1 MWKIAMTVCVAS
13 TFMFGGVYRSYAC
26 DPDQPAPQIDELLD
40 AEKTFLGS
48 DSLLTRIAAYKVL
61 LATNDS
67 DMRNAAIK
75 MGLESDVGVLRA
87 AALRCAF
94 LTSTSMTVRSLSFAE
109 AKAALP
115 NMTEKAKE
123 IVQNGISETYAFYF
137 KDFKNNC
144 ASINGHYDDE
154 CKADYQATVSDLTV
168 SFVADRPRNGQFNLS
183 DQNKLLGVLSLW
195 HGSGYDLIPAEAQL
209 N

>member
-1 MWKIAMTVCVAS
+1 MWKIVMTVCVAS
-13 TFMFGGVYRSYAC
+13 AIMVGGVSRSYAC
-26 DPDQPAPQIDELLD
+26 DPEQPAPQMDELLS
-40 AEKTFLGS
+40 AEKTFLNS

-61 LATNDS
+61 LATKDS

-75 MGLESDVGVLRA
+75 MGLDSGVDVLRA

-94 LTSTSMTVRSLSFAE
+94 LTSTSMTVKSLSFAE
-109 AKAALP
+109 AKAVLP
-115 NMTEKAKE
+115 GITEKAKQ
-123 IVQNGISETYAFYF
+123 IVQNGVSQTYVFYF
-137 KDFKNNC
+137 KDFTKNC
-144 ASINGHYDDE
+144 ASINGHYDDQ

-183 DQNKLLGVLSLW
+183 DQNKLVGVLSTW
-195 HGSGYDLIPAEAQL
+195 HGSGYDMIPAEAQL